1 MKTYSELKNRALQC
15 QQKIMGSENVGQLGQ
30 LIRILEDSLKLKL
43 EPKKIK
49 MPKNE
54 QNYLD
59 GQFKN
64 WKSSKVEIE
73 QFENII
79 KEYALKLMEVVM

>member
-1 MKTYSELKNRALQC
+1 M
-15 QQKIMGSENVGQLGQ
+15 
-30 LIRILEDSLKLKL
+30 

-73 QFENII
+73 QFENMI
-79 KEYALKLMEVVM
+79 KGYALKLMEVVM

>member
-1 MKTYSELKNRALQC
+1 
-15 QQKIMGSENVGQLGQ
+15 MGCENVGQLGL
-30 LIRILEDSLKLKL
+30 LIGILEDSLKLKL

-73 QFENII
+73 QFENMI
-79 KEYALKLMEVVM
+79 KGYALKLMEVVM